1 MDTPKRRL
9 GAMCYRNG
17 LAASFGAERT
27 SRHFRSPVA
36 IREKGDEARCGPA
49 SPQYRTP
56 AIVPRKSFREFANS
70 SRNVAITER

>member
-17 LAASFGAERT
+17 LAAAFGAERT

-36 IREKGDEARCGPA
+36 IREKGDEAPIGQNR
-49 SPQYRTP
+49 R
-56 AIVPRKSFREFANS
+56 
-70 SRNVAITER
+70 